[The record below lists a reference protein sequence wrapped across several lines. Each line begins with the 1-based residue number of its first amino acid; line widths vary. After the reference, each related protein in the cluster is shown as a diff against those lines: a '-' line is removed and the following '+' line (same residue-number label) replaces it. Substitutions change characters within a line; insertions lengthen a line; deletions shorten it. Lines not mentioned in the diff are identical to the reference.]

1 MCAECGAQLAYH
13 ALPQPQITLFSP
25 SSVITAPSSCLPAVG
40 QVLGGLASTGSVA
53 PAGVDV
59 RGGGTGT
66 AVDMRGG
73 GGHVPSIV
81 CANVLSTWV
90 VAVVA
95 RMVTLLAAAHR
106 RLWDRQ
112 VTHMSGARVTC
123 ASLHSCSARQPK
135 LSSHFSHGSRGGQ
148 DRGRGREDHAGW

>member
-1 MCAECGAQLAYH
+1 MYIVVVTHLLNAGLHFQFASRFDIPNNEKVM
-13 ALPQPQITLFSP
+13 F
-25 SSVITAPSSCLPAVG
+25 VIKI
-40 QVLGGLASTGSVA
+40 
-53 PAGVDV
+53 
-59 RGGGTGT
+59 T

-81 CANVLSTWV
+81 CARVLSTRV

-112 VTHMSGARVTC
+112 VTHMNGARATC

-135 LSSHFSHGSRGGQ
+135 LSPHFSHGSRGGQ
-148 DRGRGREDHAGW
+148 DRGREDHAGW